1 MSIITKEQ
9 RKELKDNKEQ
19 VLMRLREAMQEAE
32 VFGLVRTESGQVITG
47 AVITDDGVVLVE
59 E

>member
-1 MSIITKEQ
+1 MKDKKEHQ
-9 RKELKDNKEQ
+9 ELA
-19 VLMRLREAMQEAE
+19 LMRLREAIQEAE

>member
-19 VLMRLREAMQEAE
+19 VLMRLREAIQEAE